1 MSEVPGPVAFV
12 LGGGGRLGA
21 AEVGM
26 AAALVDA
33 GIRADL
39 IVGTSIGAINGALLA
54 ASPGLDGVERL
65 RVLWQG
71 VAGRGLL
78 SERMADRVRTLR
90 RTRVS
95 LHSTVQLEEVLIAA
109 VGTETR
115 IEDLAIPFGC
125 VAACIETASATWFDR
140 GPLVP
145 ALLASSAVPGLF
157 EAVVIEG
164 RHYLDGGLVESIPVA
179 RAIEQG
185 ARTVFVLQVGRI
197 EQPLSP
203 PKNPAEVAQV
213 AFEIARRHRFA
224 TVMESLPPGV
234 TVHVLPTGATAPV
247 AMGLRSNLRY
257 RDLSGIPERIERAH
271 AASRAY
277 LSGLGPP
284 ATGPG

>member
-1 MSEVPGPVAFV
+1 
-12 LGGGGRLGA
+12 
-21 AEVGM
+21 M

-33 GIRADL
+33 GIRPDL
-39 IVGTSIGAINGALLA
+39 IVGASIGAINGALLA
-54 ASPGLDGVERL
+54 ASPGHDGVERL
-65 RVLWQG
+65 RRLWQR

-78 SERMADRVRTLR
+78 SERMVDRVRTLR

-95 LHSTVQLEEVLIAA
+95 LHSTVQLEEMLIAA
-109 VGTETR
+109 VGTRTR
-115 IEDLAIPFGC
+115 IEDLAIPFSC
-125 VAACIETASATWFDR
+125 VAACIETASARWFER
-140 GPLVP
+140 GPLVR

-185 ARTVFVLQVGRI
+185 ARTIFVLQVGRI

-234 TVHVLPTGATAPV
+234 TVHVLPTGAAAPV

-257 RDLSGIPERIERAH
+257 RDLSGIPERIERAS

>member
-1 MSEVPGPVAFV
+1 
-12 LGGGGRLGA
+12 
-21 AEVGM
+21 M

-33 GIRADL
+33 GIRPDL
-39 IVGTSIGAINGALLA
+39 IVGASIGAINGALLA
-54 ASPGLDGVERL
+54 ASPGPDGVERL
-65 RVLWQG
+65 RGLWQR

-78 SERMADRVRTLR
+78 NERMVDRVRTLR

-95 LHSTVQLEEVLIAA
+95 LHSSVQLEEMLIAA
-109 VGTETR
+109 VGTRTR
-115 IEDLAIPFGC
+115 IEDLAIPFSC
-125 VAACIETASATWFDR
+125 VAACIETASATWFER
-140 GPLVP
+140 GPLVR

-234 TVHVLPTGATAPV
+234 IVHVLPTGATAPV
-247 AMGLRSNLRY
+247 AMGLRGNLRY
-257 RDLSGIPERIERAH
+257 RDLSGIPDRIERAH
-271 AASRAY
+271 SASRAY